1 MEMNANVRTY
11 EQNGKTAGEEDYE
24 IEATQ
29 IKAVGES

>member
-11 EQNGKTAGEEDYE
+11 EQNGKTAGKKYDE

-29 IKAVGES
+29 IKAVEES